1 MKKTGTTLLA
11 ALALGALIP
20 ASGAMA
26 QQPAPHPTAHP
37 TKAAVVKKTT
47 TRQTTV
53 KKTTHKKV
61 TCRYVMQHGKKVKV
75 CK

>member
-26 QQPAPHPTAHP
+26 QQPAPHPSAHP
-37 TKAAVVKKTT
+37 TKA
-47 TRQTTV
+47 RS
-53 KKTTHKKV
+53 
-61 TCRYVMQHGKKVKV
+61 
-75 CK
+75 